1 MVVMVVV
8 SALHLVPVDTAAVLA
23 EPPQSCSTRD
33 SCTVY
38 GCHVLLLQDD
48 QRAFL
53 FQNNYFMQK
62 MNKSNVFFFTFPL
75 VCLPTGRSVSPPH
88 WLVAGRDSLE
98 LENFPRR
105 LWSLNMK

>member
-33 SCTVY
+33 SRTVY

-53 FQNNYFMQK
+53 FENNFFIQK
-62 MNKSNVFFFTFPL
+62 NEKIKCFFHVSLGLPSYWEVRLTSSL
-75 VCLPTGRSVSPPH
+75 VGG
-88 WLVAGRDSLE
+88 W
-98 LENFPRR
+98 
-105 LWSLNMK
+105 

>member
-8 SALHLVPVDTAAVLA
+8 SALHLVSVDTAAVLA

-53 FQNNYFMQK
+53 FQNNYFIQK
-62 MNKSNVFFFTFPL
+62 MNISNVFFHVSLGLPSYWEVSLTSSL
-75 VCLPTGRSVSPPH
+75 VGG
-88 WLVAGRDSLE
+88 W
-98 LENFPRR
+98 
-105 LWSLNMK
+105 